1 MNVTIVGSHLC
12 PNTLYALTKCKDA
25 GLQVRFVDLSGSLSD
40 LKRFLALHEHDALY
54 APYRE
59 QSGRE
64 GYAENGAIGL
74 PCFLLEDGSKT
85 LDLNRVLEQANQ

>member
-1 MNVTIVGSHLC
+1 MKVTIVGSHLC

-25 GLQVRFVDLSGSLSD
+25 GLQVHFVDLSGSLSD
-40 LKRFLALHEHDALY
+40 LKRFLALHEHEALY
-54 APYRE
+54 ATYRE
-59 QSGRE
+59 ASGKDD
-64 GYAENGAIGL
+64 YAVNGAIGL